1 MQPKLKKANMKK
13 AQKSSLLK
21 KAIAVSLAVPVL
33 TPFGFAQES
42 EGLPALVSFGP
53 FDFNAVLFAQSVY
66 DDNIYLAPSNVKTRD
81 IVTSIAPSMQVRYGE
96 KGYSMAKLDYTP
108 TFQFFKENGQN
119 DAINHDARFQ
129 VEKTFTRLTVGLSQS
144 FTRISDS
151 AIGVGGTVVGL
162 PIRLE
167 QDTFATRLLTKY
179 DFSDKTSFEAN
190 GQFNVL
196 DFQAAG
202 LISSKEYVSD
212 NWINYKATE
221 RITTSAGLTFG
232 YLDLSS
238 GLPSQ
243 TYERGLVRM
252 TYDAAAKLQFRA
264 TGGVEIRQVGGGRS
278 DAVLPI
284 FSVGAT
290 YRPLDSTSIN
300 LDASRAQNYAVQNRD
315 QNLTTTG
322 VSAVIRQELMR
333 KLTVYFG
340 GGFYNSEYTPGNRN
354 DDYYTL
360 KYGADFKITSR
371 ITVGA
376 FHMYRD
382 NAATGTLP
390 TPVAATFRNHQFGVQ
405 ASAAF

>member
-1 MQPKLKKANMKK
+1 MKK
-13 AQKSSLLK
+13 ARRSSLLK
-21 KAIAVSLAVPVL
+21 KAIAVSLTVPAL

-42 EGLPALVSFGP
+42 EGLPPLVSFGP
-53 FDFNAVLFAQSVY
+53 FDFNASLFVQSVY
-66 DDNIYLAPSNVKTRD
+66 DDNIFLAPSDKKTRD
-81 IVTSIAPSMQVRYGE
+81 VVTSVSPSMQVRYGE

-108 TFQFFKENGQN
+108 TFQFFKDHGNN

-144 FTRISDS
+144 FTRVSDS
-151 AIGVGGTVVGL
+151 SIGVGGGLVGL
-162 PIRLE
+162 PTRLE

-179 DFSDKTSFEAN
+179 DYSDKTSFEAN

-196 DFQAAG
+196 DFTAPG
-202 LISSKEYVSD
+202 LISSKEFVSD

-221 RITTSAGLTFG
+221 KITTSAGFTFG
-232 YLDLSS
+232 YLDLSGS
-238 GLPSQ
+238 LPSQ
-243 TYERGLVRM
+243 TYERGLVRL
-252 TYDAAAKLQFRA
+252 TYDAAAKLKFRA

-278 DAVLPI
+278 DEVLPI

-290 YRPLDSTSIN
+290 YKPLDSTTIS
-300 LDASRAQNYAVQNRD
+300 LDASRAQTYAVQNAG
-315 QNLTTTG
+315 QNVTTTG
-322 VSAVIRQELMR
+322 VSAEIRQELMR

-360 KYGADFKITSR
+360 KYGVDFKVTSR

-390 TPVAATFRNHQFGVQ
+390 TPVFATFRNHQFGVQ

>member
-1 MQPKLKKANMKK
+1 MKK
-13 AQKSSLLK
+13 AQQSSLLK

-53 FDFNAVLFAQSVY
+53 FDFNALLFVQSVY

-129 VEKTFTRLTVGLSQS
+129 IEKTFSRLTVGLSQS

-151 AIGVGGTVVGL
+151 QIGVTTTFA
-162 PIRLE
+162 PTRLE
-167 QDTFATRLLTKY
+167 QDTFATRLLSKY
-179 DFSDKTSFEAN
+179 DFSDKTSFEVN

-196 DFQAAG
+196 DFAANTL

-212 NWINYKATE
+212 NWLNYKLSE
-221 RITTSAGLTFG
+221 KVTTAVGFTFG
-232 YLDLSS
+232 YLDLSG

-243 TYERGLVRM
+243 TYERGLARI
-252 TYDAAAKLQFRA
+252 TYDAAEKLKFRA
-264 TGGVEIRQVGGGRS
+264 SGGVEIRQIGGGRS
-278 DAVLPI
+278 DEVLPI
-284 FSVGAT
+284 FAIGAT
-290 YRPLDSTSIN
+290 YKPRETTTIDLS
-300 LDASRAQNYAVQNRD
+300 ASRAQTYAVQSFDPVLKQSENV
-315 QNLTTTG
+315 TTTG
-322 VSAVIRQELMR
+322 VAVEIRQELLR
-333 KLTVYFG
+333 KLAIYVG
-340 GGFYNSEYTPGNRN
+340 GGFYNSEYTPGSRC

-360 KYGADFKITSR
+360 KYGVDYKITTRVS
-371 ITVGA
+371 VGA

-382 NAATGTLP
+382 NAASGTTSTGAA
-390 TPVAATFRNHQFGVQ
+390 VASTFRNHQFGLR
-405 ASAAF
+405 ASVAF

>member
-1 MQPKLKKANMKK
+1 MKK
-13 AQKSSLLK
+13 AQTSSLLK
-21 KAIAVSLAVPVL
+21 KVIAVSLAVPVL

-53 FDFNAVLFAQSVY
+53 FDFNALLFVQSVY
-66 DDNIYLAPSNVKTRD
+66 DDNIFLAPSNLKTRD
-81 IVTSIAPSMQVRYGE
+81 VITSVSPSMQVRYGE
-96 KGYSMAKLDYTP
+96 QGYSTAKLDYTP
-108 TFQFFKENGQN
+108 TFQFFKDNGNN

-144 FTRISDS
+144 FTRVSDS
-151 AIGVGGTVVGL
+151 TIGVTPGQFAPT
-162 PIRLE
+162 RLE

-179 DFSDKTSFEAN
+179 DYSDKTSFEAN

-196 DFQAAG
+196 DFAAAG
-202 LISSKEYVSD
+202 LISSKELVSD

-221 RITTSAGLTFG
+221 KITTSAGLTFG
-232 YLDLSS
+232 YLDLSG

-252 TYDAAAKLQFRA
+252 TYDAAAKLKFRA
-264 TGGVEIRQVGGGRS
+264 TGGVEIRQIGGGRS
-278 DAVLPI
+278 DEVLPV

-290 YRPLDSTSIN
+290 YKPVDSTTLI
-300 LDASRAQNYAVQNRD
+300 LDATRAQNYAIQSAGQNV
-315 QNLTTTG
+315 TTTG
-322 VSAVIRQELMR
+322 VSAEIRQELWR

-340 GGFYNSEYTPGNRN
+340 GGFYNSEYTPGDRS
-354 DDYYTL
+354 DDYYSL
-360 KYGADFKITSR
+360 KYGVDFKVTSR

-382 NAATGTLP
+382 NAATGTG
-390 TPVAATFRNHQFGVQ
+390 VASTFRNHQFGVQ

>member
-1 MQPKLKKANMKK
+1 MKK
-13 AQKSSLLK
+13 ARRSSLLK
-21 KAIAVSLAVPVL
+21 KAIAVSLTVPAL

-42 EGLPALVSFGP
+42 EGLPPLVSFGP
-53 FDFNAVLFAQSVY
+53 FDFNASLFVQSVY
-66 DDNIYLAPSNVKTRD
+66 DDNIFLAPSDKKTRD
-81 IVTSIAPSMQVRYGE
+81 VVTSVSPSMQVRYGE

-108 TFQFFKENGQN
+108 TFQFFKDHGNN

-144 FTRISDS
+144 FTRVSDS
-151 AIGVGGTVVGL
+151 SIGVGGGLVGL
-162 PIRLE
+162 PTRLE

-179 DFSDKTSFEAN
+179 DYSDKTSFEAN

-196 DFQAAG
+196 DFAAVG

-221 RITTSAGLTFG
+221 KITTSAGFTFG
-232 YLDLSS
+232 YLDLSGS
-238 GLPSQ
+238 LPSQ
-243 TYERGLVRM
+243 TYERGLVRL
-252 TYDAAAKLQFRA
+252 TYDAAAKLKFRA

-278 DAVLPI
+278 DEVLPI

-290 YRPLDSTSIN
+290 YKPLDSTTIS
-300 LDASRAQNYAVQNRD
+300 LDASRAQTYAVQNAG
-315 QNLTTTG
+315 QNVTTTG
-322 VSAVIRQELMR
+322 VSAEIRQELMR

-360 KYGADFKITSR
+360 KYGVDFKVTSR